1 MEQKKFNFKK
11 KLLKFISLANSMATT
26 HPELV
31 VISFHEYFRS
41 LYLVDPYIK
50 KRFKKDPFQNLIEVL
65 ENCSNFLYYG
75 KFFGSYLN
83 KNKKA
88 FKEKVKTGKL
98 FGTLWED
105 RMNNNSLYSV
115 TTLKGLF
122 KRSKFNTSKLK
133 NKLVLD
139 MGCGSGR
146 FTSAFA
152 SLGVKKAIGV
162 DKGTMGIKIAKKYAK
177 LNNIKNLE
185 YKNGSV
191 LKLPFKNEK
200 FDFVFCKGV
209 LHHTGNLKKG
219 LEEFNRVMKR
229 GGGGFLYLYGSGGIF
244 WESRK
249 QMRKVMKKIPYQK
262 TFDIL
267 KLIEMPARRTIFL
280 DSWYVEI
287 EDHVKK
293 NFIESW
299 FKKKKINFFKYE
311 NALKTELEY
320 MKNYKFFK
328 LMYGNGELRY
338 FVEKKNYEN

>member
-1 MEQKKFNFKK
+1 
-11 KLLKFISLANSMATT
+11 
-26 HPELV
+26 
-31 VISFHEYFRS
+31 
-41 LYLVDPYIK
+41 
-50 KRFKKDPFQNLIEVL
+50 
-65 ENCSNFLYYG
+65 
-75 KFFGSYLN
+75 
-83 KNKKA
+83 
-88 FKEKVKTGKL
+88 
-98 FGTLWED
+98 
-105 RMNNNSLYSV
+105 
-115 TTLKGLF
+115 
-122 KRSKFNTSKLK
+122 
-133 NKLVLD
+133 

-146 FTSAFA
+146 FTSAFS

-249 QMRKVMKKIPYQK
+249 QMRKVMKKIPYKK

-287 EDHVKK
+287 EDHVKR

>member
-1 MEQKKFNFKK
+1 MDQRKFNFNKKFN
-11 KLLKFISLANSMATT
+11 KFISLANSMAYT

-31 VISFHEYFRS
+31 VICFHEYFRS
-41 LYLVDPYIK
+41 LYYVDPYIK
-50 KRFKKDPFQNLIEVL
+50 KRFKKDQFQNIIQVI
-65 ENCSNFLYYG
+65 ENCSNFLNFG
-75 KFFGSYLN
+75 KHFGSYLN
-83 KNKKA
+83 KKKSMNTNNKI
-88 FKEKVKTGKL
+88 ETGKL

-105 RMNNNSLYSV
+105 RMNNNSLNSI

-122 KRSKFNTSKLK
+122 KRSKFNTLKLK

-152 SLGVKKAIGV
+152 CLGVKKAIGV

-249 QMRKVMKKIPYQK
+249 QMRKVMKKIPYKK

-287 EDHVKK
+287 EDHVKR

-299 FKKKKINFFKYE
+299 FKKKKIDFFKYE

-338 FVEKKNYEN
+338 FVKKRL

>member
-1 MEQKKFNFKK
+1 MEQRKFNFKK
-11 KLLKFISLANSMATT
+11 KLTKFISLANSMTNT

-50 KRFKKDPFQNLIEVL
+50 KRFKNDPLQNLIQVL
-65 ENCSNFLYYG
+65 ENCSNFLNYG
-75 KFFGSYLN
+75 KYFGSYLS
-83 KNKKA
+83 KNKGA
-88 FKEKVKTGKL
+88 FNEKVKTGKL

-105 RMNNNSLYSV
+105 RMNNNSLNSV

-146 FTSAFA
+146 FTSAFS

-249 QMRKVMKKIPYQK
+249 QMRKVMKKIPYKK

-287 EDHVKK
+287 EDHVKR